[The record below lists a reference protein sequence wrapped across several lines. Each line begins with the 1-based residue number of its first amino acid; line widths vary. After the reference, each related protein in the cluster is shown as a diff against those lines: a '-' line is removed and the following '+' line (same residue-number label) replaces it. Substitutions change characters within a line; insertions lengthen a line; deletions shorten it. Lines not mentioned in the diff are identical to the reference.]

1 MNLVTDIRNNI
12 CFSMRFVIE
21 IPFQLILVEDE
32 QSQIPYIFIS
42 LPVVNIFDDDNVCL
56 DGIMNVRYTF
66 SIALCVWVWGKL
78 ARKH

>member
-66 SIALCVWVWGKL
+66 SLALCVWVWGKL